1 MTYNAAMRDPAGP
14 VETPLTSRQ
23 LVWLALRDIAPVML
37 AAMPFGAVFAALAAK
52 KGLPFDQ
59 IMLMSGLIY
68 AGASQFAALE
78 LWGAPPPFWLIVFSV
93 LAVNFR
99 HVLYSAALGR
109 KMHHWTAIGRY
120 GGFALMV
127 DPVFALAE
135 LRGGAR
141 LSGVYYAAIAIP
153 LYVSWLIAT
162 ALGALFG
169 RFIEDPKVFGLD
181 FVLAAYF
188 IYLVAQFR
196 KRPNAVPIILASAAL
211 AIAAYFTI
219 GSPWHIAA
227 GAFGGIAV
235 AAGLA
240 GRRANI
246 PTSGDGA

>member
-1 MTYNAAMRDPAGP
+1 MTYNVLMAETIRLDG
-14 VETPLTSRQ
+14 TPLAPRQ
-23 LVWLALRDIAPVML
+23 LIWLALRDIAPVML
-37 AAMPFGAVFAALAAK
+37 AAMPFGIVFAALAAK
-52 KGLPFDQ
+52 TGLPFDQ
-59 IMLMSGLIY
+59 IMLMSGLIF

-78 LWGAPPPFWLIVFSV
+78 LWSVPPPFWLIVFSV

-109 KMHHWTAIGRY
+109 KMHHWPAVGRY

-127 DPVFALAE
+127 DPVFALSE

-153 LYVSWLIAT
+153 LYIGWLAAT

-169 RFIEDPKVFGLD
+169 RLIEDPKVFGLD

-188 IYLVAQFR
+188 IFLVAQFR
-196 KRPNAVPIILASAAL
+196 ERPNALPIIAASAAM
-211 AIAAYFTI
+211 AIAGYFVI
-219 GSPWHIAA
+219 GPPWHIAF
-227 GAFGGIAV
+227 GAFAGIAA

-240 GRRANI
+240 GGRV
-246 PTSGDGA
+246 GAAA

>member
-1 MTYNAAMRDPAGP
+1 LTYNAAMREAIGTS
-14 VETPLTSRQ
+14 EGPLTSRQ

-37 AAMPFGAVFAALAAK
+37 AAMPFGVVIGALAAK

-59 IMLMSGLIY
+59 IILMSGLIF
-68 AGASQFAALE
+68 AGASQFVALE
-78 LWGAPPPFWLIVFSV
+78 LWAVPPSFWLIVFSV

-99 HVLYSAALGR
+99 HILYSAALGR
-109 KMHHWTAIGRY
+109 KIRHWPSAGRY

-127 DPVFALAE
+127 DPVYVLAE

-141 LSGVYYAAIAIP
+141 LSGVYYAGIAIP
-153 LYVSWLIAT
+153 LYIGWMVAT

-196 KRPNAVPIILASAAL
+196 GRANALPIIVASAAL
-211 AIAAYFTI
+211 AIVAFFTI
-219 GSPWHIAA
+219 GPPWHIAS
-227 GAFGGIAV
+227 GAFAGIAV

-240 GRRANI
+240 GRRA
-246 PTSGDGA
+246 GATAQ

>member
-1 MTYNAAMRDPAGP
+1 MTYNAAMREPAGP
-14 VETPLTSRQ
+14 VATPLTSRQ

-37 AAMPFGAVFAALAAK
+37 AAMPFGVVIGTLAAK

-59 IMLMSGLIY
+59 IMLMSGLIF
-68 AGASQFAALE
+68 AGASQFVALE
-78 LWGAPPPFWLIVFSV
+78 LWSVPPPFWLIVFSV

-99 HVLYSAALGR
+99 HILYSAALGR
-109 KMHHWTAIGRY
+109 KIHHWTMAGRY

-141 LSGVYYAAIAIP
+141 LSGIYYAGIAIP
-153 LYVSWLIAT
+153 LYVGWLIAT

-188 IYLVAQFR
+188 IYLIARFR
-196 KRPNAVPIILASAAL
+196 QRANAVPIILASAAL
-211 AIAAYFTI
+211 AIVAFFTI
-219 GSPWHIAA
+219 GPPWHIAT
-227 GAFGGIAV
+227 GAFAGIAV

-240 GRRANI
+240 GRRA
-246 PTSGDGA
+246 GAAA

>member
-1 MTYNAAMRDPAGP
+1 MTYNAAMT
-14 VETPLTSRQ
+14 ETTGTSETAMTPRQ
-23 LVWLALRDIAPVML
+23 IVWLALRDIAPVML
-37 AAMPFGAVFAALAAK
+37 AAMPFGVVIGTLAAK

-59 IMLMSGLIY
+59 IMLMSGLIF
-68 AGASQFAALE
+68 AGASQFVALE
-78 LWGAPPPFWLIVFSV
+78 LWSVPPPFWLIVFSV

-99 HVLYSAALGR
+99 HILYSATLGR
-109 KMHHWTAIGRY
+109 KMRHWTAAGRY

-153 LYVSWLIAT
+153 LYIGWLIAT

-169 RFIEDPKVFGLD
+169 RLIEDPKVFGLD

-196 KRPNAVPIILASAAL
+196 ERANAVPIILASAAL
-211 AIAAYFTI
+211 AIAAFMTI
-219 GSPWHIAA
+219 GPPWHIAT
-227 GAFGGIAV
+227 GAFAGIV
-235 AAGLA
+235 IAAGLA
-240 GRRANI
+240 GRRA
-246 PTSGDGA
+246 GAAA

>member
-1 MTYNAAMRDPAGP
+1 LTYNAVMDATIRTSEMP
-14 VETPLTSRQ
+14 VAPRQ
-23 LVWLALRDIAPVML
+23 LIWLALRDIAPVML
-37 AAMPFGAVFAALAAK
+37 AALPFGVVIAALAAK
-52 KGLPFDQ
+52 KGLSFDQ

-68 AGASQFAALE
+68 AGASQFVALE

-99 HVLYSAALGR
+99 HFLYSAALGR
-109 KMHHWTAIGRY
+109 KMHHWSAIGRY

-153 LYVSWLIAT
+153 LYVGWMVAT

-169 RFIEDPKVFGLD
+169 RLIEDPKVFGLD

-196 KRPNAVPIILASAAL
+196 ERPNAVPIILASAAM

-219 GSPWHIAA
+219 GPPWHIAT
-227 GAFGGIAV
+227 GAFAGIAV

-240 GRRANI
+240 GRRV
-246 PTSGDGA
+246 GAAA

>member
-1 MTYNAAMRDPAGP
+1 MTYNRAMA
-14 VETPLTSRQ
+14 ETTLTSEPSMAPRQ
-23 LVWLALRDIAPVML
+23 LILLALRDIAPVML
-37 AAMPFGAVFAALAAK
+37 AALPFGVVIGALAAK

-59 IMLMSGLIY
+59 IMLMSGLIF
-68 AGASQFAALE
+68 AGASQFVALE
-78 LWGAPPPFWLIVFSV
+78 LWGVPPPFWLIVFSV

-99 HVLYSAALGR
+99 HILYSAALGR
-109 KMHHWTAIGRY
+109 KMRHWTAVGRY

-127 DPVFALAE
+127 DPVYVLGE

-153 LYVSWLIAT
+153 LYFGWLIAT

-169 RFIEDPKVFGLD
+169 RLIEDPKDFGLD

-196 KRPNAVPIILASAAL
+196 ERPNAVPIILASAAF
-211 AIAAYFTI
+211 AIVAFFTI
-219 GSPWHIAA
+219 GPPWHIAS
-227 GAFGGIAV
+227 GAFAGIAV

-240 GRRANI
+240 GRRAG
-246 PTSGDGA
+246 TVV

>member
-1 MTYNAAMRDPAGP
+1 LTYNRVMAEAIQTGG
-14 VETPLTSRQ
+14 TSIAPRQ

-37 AAMPFGAVFAALAAK
+37 AALPFGVVIGALAAK

-59 IMLMSGLIY
+59 IMAMSGLIF
-68 AGASQFAALE
+68 AGASQFVALE

-109 KMHHWTAIGRY
+109 KMHHWPAAGRY

-153 LYVSWLIAT
+153 LYFGWLIAT

-169 RFIEDPKVFGLD
+169 RLIEDPKDFGLD

-196 KRPNAVPIILASAAL
+196 ERANAVPIILASTAL
-211 AIAAYFTI
+211 AVAAYFTI
-219 GSPWHIAA
+219 GPPWHIAS
-227 GAFGGIAV
+227 GAFAGIAV
-235 AAGLA
+235 AAGLT
-240 GRRANI
+240 GRRV
-246 PTSGDGA
+246 GATAQ

>member
-1 MTYNAAMRDPAGP
+1 LTYNAAMREATGTIDTSM
-14 VETPLTSRQ
+14 TPRQ
-23 LVWLALRDIAPVML
+23 IVWLALRDIAPVML
-37 AAMPFGAVFAALAAK
+37 AAVPFGAVFAALAAK

-59 IMLMSGLIY
+59 IMAMSGLIY

-78 LWGAPPPFWLIVFSV
+78 LWGTPPPFWLIVFSV

-99 HVLYSAALGR
+99 HFLYSASLGR
-109 KMHHWTAIGRY
+109 KMHHWTAAGRY

-141 LSGVYYAAIAIP
+141 LSGLYYAAIAIP
-153 LYVSWLIAT
+153 LYAAWLIAT
-162 ALGALFG
+162 AFGALFG

-196 KRPNAVPIILASAAL
+196 GRANAVPIVLASAAL

-219 GSPWHIAA
+219 GPPWHIAS
-227 GAFGGIAV
+227 GAFAGIAV

-240 GRRANI
+240 GRRA
-246 PTSGDGA
+246 GAAA

>member
-1 MTYNAAMRDPAGP
+1 MTYNRAMAEKIRTA
-14 VETPLTSRQ
+14 ETSIASRQ
-23 LVWLALRDIAPVML
+23 LIWLALRDIAPVML
-37 AAMPFGAVFAALAAK
+37 AAMPFGMVFGALAAK

-59 IMLMSGLIY
+59 VMLMSGLMF

-78 LWGAPPPFWLIVFSV
+78 MWSAPPPFWLVVFSV

-99 HVLYSAALGR
+99 HILYSAALGR
-109 KMHHWTAIGRY
+109 KMHHWPPAGRY

-127 DPVFALAE
+127 DPVFALSE
-135 LRGGAR
+135 LRSGAR

-153 LYVSWLIAT
+153 LYFGWIIAT

-169 RFIEDPKVFGLD
+169 RLIADPKVFGLD

-196 KRPNAVPIILASAAL
+196 QRPNAVPIILASATL
-211 AIAAYFTI
+211 AIIAYFTI
-219 GSPWHIAA
+219 GPPWHIAS
-227 GAFGGIAV
+227 GAFAGIVV

-240 GRRANI
+240 GRRA
-246 PTSGDGA
+246 GAIA

>member
-1 MTYNAAMRDPAGP
+1 MA
-14 VETPLTSRQ
+14 ETIRTDEAPTAPRQ
-23 LVWLALRDIAPVML
+23 LILLALRDIAPVML
-37 AAMPFGAVFAALAAK
+37 AALPFGIVFAALAAK

-59 IMLMSGLIY
+59 IMLMSGLIF

-99 HVLYSAALGR
+99 HILYSAALGR
-109 KMHHWTAIGRY
+109 KMHHWPTAGRFA
-120 GGFALMV
+120 GFALMV

-153 LYVSWLIAT
+153 LYVGWMMAT
-162 ALGALFG
+162 AAGALFG
-169 RFIEDPKVFGLD
+169 RLIEDPKVFGLD

-196 KRPNAVPIILASAAL
+196 ARANAVVIIAASAVV
-211 AIAAYFTI
+211 AIAGFATV
-219 GSPWHIAA
+219 GPPWHIVF
-227 GAFGGIAV
+227 GAFAGIAV

-240 GRRANI
+240 SRSERAYE
-246 PTSGDGA
+246 